1 MSYQLTF
8 DEANGLFE
16 HLKKEYRIF
25 APKRFPKQGRYS
37 DTDIIRYAEIDRPGE
52 IIFDHKS
59 TYSPKEVITPITET
73 LFYFTD
79 GEFQE
84 SREKEKDI
92 LIFARQC
99 DINAQKNQDRIFLA
113 NVFEDPFYKRMRDK
127 VKFVLIEC
135 LKGTDTC
142 FCVSLGTNTTDD
154 FVMATKCED
163 GKIYFQIKDPAF
175 ESFFEGRKQ
184 ADFEVGFV
192 QENETKVTMP
202 VIPNKE
208 VLNKLKKHKMW
219 EEYGNRCIGCGSCTI
234 ACSTCTCFT
243 TTDVMYQ
250 ENGKAGERRRT
261 AASCMIEGFD
271 EMAGGHGFRSDIPA
285 RYRYKILHKIH
296 DYNARFGEGQM
307 CVGCGRCTDRCPELI
322 SYTATIEK
330 VNQAV
335 KEIMGGGQ

>member
-16 HLKKEYRIF
+16 QQKKEYRIF

-84 SREKEKDI
+84 RREKEKDI

-113 NVFEDPFYKRMRDK
+113 NVFEDSFYTRMRDT

-135 LKGTDTC
+135 LKGTDT
-142 FCVSLGTNTTDD
+142 
-154 FVMATKCED
+154 
-163 GKIYFQIKDPAF
+163 
-175 ESFFEGRKQ
+175 
-184 ADFEVGFV
+184 
-192 QENETKVTMP
+192 
-202 VIPNKE
+202 
-208 VLNKLKKHKMW
+208 
-219 EEYGNRCIGCGSCTI
+219 
-234 ACSTCTCFT
+234 
-243 TTDVMYQ
+243 
-250 ENGKAGERRRT
+250 
-261 AASCMIEGFD
+261 
-271 EMAGGHGFRSDIPA
+271 
-285 RYRYKILHKIH
+285 
-296 DYNARFGEGQM
+296 
-307 CVGCGRCTDRCPELI
+307 
-322 SYTATIEK
+322 
-330 VNQAV
+330 
-335 KEIMGGGQ
+335 